1 MSYGGV
7 CYGEPGG
14 DLLSHTGS
22 ALSSARFRFT
32 VLFGK
37 GRGGSETLW
46 PPSLTG
52 SLDAIGV
59 ERKMGR
65 RFVIGCDC
73 V

>member
-1 MSYGGV
+1 
-7 CYGEPGG
+7 
-14 DLLSHTGS
+14 
-22 ALSSARFRFT
+22 
-32 VLFGK
+32 
-37 GRGGSETLW
+37 
-46 PPSLTG
+46 LTG